1 MAVMDDEEPALEIER
16 ELNDEETNQE
26 DEEDIE
32 FSVEFDFVS
41 FFL

>member
-1 MAVMDDEEPALEIER
+1 MAVMDDEEPALETER